1 MGNKPVINV
10 HFLSFNHQL
19 RAVTAGVQFFD
30 AEKCLNKFSITC
42 NSITMTC
49 LFGTF
54 LQQKLDPALKS
65 YYLSDKFPVVTIKFR
80 GNNQRYAKKANWQK
94 VDKLEKGKVYYEGSL
109 AEFGRLTDWDQK
121 SVLYFGDQI
130 NADLAEPSLRFGWRT
145 AAIIPE
151 LEAEMDI

>member
-1 MGNKPVINV
+1 MFI
-10 HFLSFNHQL
+10 FLSFNQL
-19 RAVTAGVQFFD
+19 RAVHFCGPPIFD
-30 AEKCLNKFSITC
+30 AEKCLKKFSITC
-42 NSITMTC
+42 
-49 LFGTF
+49 FFRTF
-54 LQQKLDPALKS
+54 LQQKLVPALQP
-65 YYLSDKFPVVTIKFR
+65 YYLSDPVGNIKFR

>member
-1 MGNKPVINV
+1 MGNKAVINV

-19 RAVTAGVQFFD
+19 RAVIAGIQFFD
-30 AEKCLNKFSITC
+30 TEKCLKNFSITC
-42 NSITMTC
+42 
-49 LFGTF
+49 FFRTF
-54 LQQKLDPALKS
+54 LQQKLVPALQP
-65 YYLSDKFPVVTIKFR
+65 YYLSDPVGTIKFR